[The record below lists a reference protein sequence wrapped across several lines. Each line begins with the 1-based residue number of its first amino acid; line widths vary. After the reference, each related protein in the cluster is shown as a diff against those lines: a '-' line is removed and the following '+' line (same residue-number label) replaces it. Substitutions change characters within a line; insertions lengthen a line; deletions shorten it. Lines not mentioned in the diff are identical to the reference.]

1 MKIPDKSMKKEQG
14 EVLQDTWSACYTAG
28 WQGLICPEAFAH

>member
-1 MKIPDKSMKKEQG
+1 MHQPRKDLG
-14 EVLQDTWSACYTAG
+14 EVLQDTWSACYDTG